1 LLFHALPLL
10 QVKLNTDE
18 SPNTA
23 STLGIRSIPTVII
36 FKGGKKCDTII
47 GAVPLSTLT
56 AAVEK
61 VSLTCQSESCSS
73 LAWPQLL
80 PCLQLEIHAAGA
92 AAVVVFDASV
102 TPAAVLAATTAANP
116 GAPPDSAVH
125 CVKSLVSSSSL
136 V

>member
-1 LLFHALPLL
+1 MIAPFIDQIATTYEGKVKC
-10 QVKLNTDE
+10 VKLNTDE

-61 VSLTCQSESCSS
+61 FL
-73 LAWPQLL
+73 
-80 PCLQLEIHAAGA
+80 
-92 AAVVVFDASV
+92 
-102 TPAAVLAATTAANP
+102 
-116 GAPPDSAVH
+116 
-125 CVKSLVSSSSL
+125 
-136 V
+136 